1 MRITQKLISKWKRL
15 TRNNYKLQLSN
26 GQSYNG
32 EWKII
37 EHFYH
42 PKYKWHFW
50 ATQYYPDEHKFYG
63 LKQNPNKFNN
73 LVYEGYFSIEEFKEF
88 NKTHEP
94 IIRDLKWKHLM
105 VGVHFKWKTMKKWWS
120 GYNKYRMRKN
130 ESKII

>member
-42 PKYKWHFW
+42 PKYKWDFY
-50 ATQYYPDEHKFYG
+50 ATEYYSNEQKFYG
-63 LKQNPNKFNN
+63 FIKENDISFKLNIG
-73 LVYEGYFSIEEFKEF
+73 EGYFSIDEFKEF

-94 IIRDLKWKHLM
+94 IIRDLKWKHPM
-105 VGVHFKWKTMKKWWS
+105 VGVHFKWKTTGYEEIKDNKK
-120 GYNKYRMRKN
+120 
-130 ESKII
+130 